1 HGATDGARQAQVR
14 RERDEQRAAVYR
26 VASTAMGM
34 VPGSTFEVVG
44 HAVPELD
51 GEYVVV
57 TAAHEVAAGEDGS
70 PGAYRNQLTCARAD
84 VLVRPERSHGKPVIP
99 GLLTATVVGPS
110 EQEIHTDVHGRIKV
124 QFHWDRHGARD
135 EHSSCFV
142 RVVQPWAGEGWGFVF
157 IPRVGME
164 VSVMFVEGDPDR
176 PIVTGTVYN
185 GSNHVP
191 YGLPEQMTRSVIRT
205 RSTPS
210 TGSDWGYNELR
221 FEDRAGS
228 EEVFLRAE
236 KDLTELVKNDHLTQV
251 NGNQSNFVVGVH
263 TVAIGMERSVSVGLS
278 ETITVGATRTETV
291 EGAETIRLRD
301 VRDVDVLGS
310 DQLVVHDARSV
321 TVEGAQTGRYLA
333 GRTVHVEQG
342 DTETVADSD
351 KTVTVGGAYEVAVD
365 AHFRVRRD
373 GTEVFVEEVIRAE
386 SPTQIELVVGGNS
399 ITFASDGKMTL
410 NALTELV
417 LVCGDA
423 RLVLKSDGTITATGT
438 TKVELSS
445 GGSALVVGPAKVA
458 STSTQVD
465 IDGSSVVNVKGGTVN
480 LN

>member
-1 HGATDGARQAQVR
+1 RQAQVR
-14 RERDEQRAAVYR
+14 RERDEQQAAVYR

-57 TAAHEVAAGEDGS
+57 TAEHSVAPGDGDGS
-70 PGAYRNQLTCARAD
+70 HGVYRNQLTCARAD

-124 QFHWDRHGARD
+124 QFHWDRHGVRD

-176 PIVTGTVYN
+176 PMVTGTVYN

-263 TVAIGMERSVSVGLS
+263 TVAIGMERSVTVGMS
-278 ETITVGATRTETV
+278 ETITIGASRTETV
-291 EGAETIRLRD
+291 EGPEMIRLRD

-321 TVEGAQTGRYLA
+321 TVEGAQSGRYLA
-333 GRTVHVEQG
+333 GRTVLVEDG
-342 DTETVADSD
+342 DTETVAASD
-351 KTVTVGGAYEVAVD
+351 KRVSVEGKYEITVD
-365 AHFRVRRD
+365 DHLRVTRA
-373 GTEVFVEEVIRAE
+373 GTELFVEEAVRAM
-386 SPTQIELVVGGNS
+386 SPTQVELVVGGNRLCLS
-399 ITFASDGKMTL
+399 SDGTVTL
-410 NALTELV
+410 SAESVLE

-423 RLVLKSDGTITATGT
+423 RISLLSDGTVQTSGS
-438 TKVELSS
+438 TKVELASGSS
-445 GGSALVVGPAKVA
+445 VFVVDPAKVA
-458 STSTQVD
+458 TTSAQVD
-465 IDGSSVVNVKGGTVN
+465 VDGSSAVNVKGGAVN